1 MNSSLFR
8 TCILALATLLATA
21 SALAA
26 DKADKTKKT
35 EAASTAVLASVN
47 GKAIPQ
53 SRADAIAAAQIAQGR
68 PDNAE
73 LRKSIRDGLI
83 QTEIV
88 LQEAIK
94 KGFDKKPDVKMQM
107 DLARNNV
114 VINAYMADFVRSHPI
129 DDETVKKEYEKIRE
143 QLGNKEFK
151 ARHIL
156 VDKEEDAKAIIEKLN
171 KGEKFEDLAKASKDP
186 GSKDKG
192 GDLGWA
198 VPAQNYVKPFADAL
212 VKLEKGKYTATPV
225 KTDFGYHVIMLDDTR
240 DLKLPGFDEVK
251 PQLTQ
256 RLQQQ
261 MVEKHLADLRAKAKV
276 E

>member
-8 TCILALATLLATA
+8 TCILALATVFATA

-35 EAASTAVLASVN
+35 EAASTVLASVN
-47 GKAIPQ
+47 GKTIPQ

-68 PDNAE
+68 PDNEE

-261 MVEKHLADLRAKAKV
+261 MVEKHLAELRAKAKV